1 MKPGKRTILKAGH
14 GVWRL
19 FPKSFRRR
27 AMTVVAAGLARKPAP
42 EPPQNSPGIVV
53 AGDVAGANGLAESAR
68 IMHSVIAAHG
78 LARGLVPLGLP
89 SVVPVND
96 IAVPA
101 GAALLAVV
109 NAPILPVGLLRLPRD
124 FIARRRVIGLWAW
137 ELPVVPK
144 NWHDGAAFVHE
155 VWAPSQFTADA
166 FEPLA
171 PGRVRVVPYPLAAV
185 DLPVA
190 GDRKSLGLPA
200 DVLIV
205 LTVFN
210 LASSMVRK
218 NPLGAIA
225 AFKAAF
231 GNSPDHLFVLKLSG
245 TEAYPDDLRLIQAAI
260 GDAKNIRLF
269 TGSLPEAQLRGLIAA
284 SDIVLSL
291 HRSEGFGLI
300 PATAMLL
307 GRAVIATGWSGNL
320 AFMTKETSALVS
332 YRTIP
337 VVDPRG
343 TYQFQGAS
351 WADPDIEDAASQLRH
366 LAGNEAARQAM
377 AVAGQAHARRILGA
391 ELVLAAL
398 AASGIA

>member
-1 MKPGKRTILKAGH
+1 M
-14 GVWRL
+14 
-19 FPKSFRRR
+19 
-27 AMTVVAAGLARKPAP
+27 
-42 EPPQNSPGIVV
+42 
-53 AGDVAGANGLAESAR
+53 AGANGLAESAR

-231 GNSPDHLFVLKLSG
+231 GNSRDHLFVLKLSG

-291 HRSEGFGLI
+291 ASFGRLR
-300 PATAMLL
+300 PDP
-307 GRAVIATGWSGNL
+307 G
-320 AFMTKETSALVS
+320 
-332 YRTIP
+332 YR
-337 VVDPRG
+337 
-343 TYQFQGAS
+343 
-351 WADPDIEDAASQLRH
+351 DAAGARGDRDRLVGQPGLHDEGDLRSGLLSH
-366 LAGNEAARQAM
+366 DPGRRPARDIS
-377 AVAGQAHARRILGA
+377 VPRCKLG
-391 ELVLAAL
+391 
-398 AASGIA
+398 